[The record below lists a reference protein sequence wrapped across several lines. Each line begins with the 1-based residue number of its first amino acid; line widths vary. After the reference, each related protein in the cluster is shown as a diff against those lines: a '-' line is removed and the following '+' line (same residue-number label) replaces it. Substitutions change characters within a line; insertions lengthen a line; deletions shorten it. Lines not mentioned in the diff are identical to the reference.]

1 LTIEHFFLS
10 SKCDNKTSE
19 GIIFLLTVQ
28 TKLITMEA
36 MNDLKALLKHEVQ
49 DLVSAEDQIIEA
61 MPAMIEKA
69 KNPELKKALEEHL
82 RVTEKQRSRLD
93 QVLSSFNGEGK
104 EEDNGG
110 EKKGFLSGLFRG
122 GTQKCRGME
131 GLITEGEKV
140 MGEDMSA
147 EVMDAAIIACAQKI
161 EHYEICGYGTARA
174 YARELKMAEAERLLD
189 ETLNEEYDADDRLTA
204 LALGSVNEEAEEG
217 SPSNN
222 GRQKSSR
229 ASSVKSG
236 KGSGQQSNKK
246 INNSAKK
253 AAPKKTSSPQK
264 FAPQKVAASKKVAS
278 KKVASKKVASKKVAA
293 KKAAPKKAASKKG

>member
-1 LTIEHFFLS
+1 LY
-10 SKCDNKTSE
+10 K
-19 GIIFLLTVQ
+19 Q
-28 TKLITMEA
+28 KLFIMDA

-69 KNPELKKALEEHL
+69 KNPQLKKALEEHL
-82 RVTEKQRSRLD
+82 RVTEKQRQRLD
-93 QVLSSFNGEGK
+93 QVLGSFNGEGK
-104 EEDNGG
+104 EEENGG
-110 EKKGFLSGLFRG
+110 EKKGFLSGLFGG

-140 MGEDMSA
+140 MGEDMSP

-189 ETLNEEYDADDRLTA
+189 ETLNEEYDADDKLTA

-222 GRQKSSR
+222 GRQKFSR
-229 ASSVKSG
+229 GSSG
-236 KGSGQQSNKK
+236 KNGKSSGKQPNKN
-246 INNSAKK
+246 INNSMKK
-253 AAPKKTSSPQK
+253 AAPKKAA
-264 FAPQKVAASKKVAS
+264 APYKVAVKKAAAPHKVAF
-278 KKVASKKVASKKVAA
+278 KKAAAPKKAALKKATAAKKVASKKVAA
-293 KKAAPKKAASKKG
+293 KKVAPKKAAAKRGR

>member
-1 LTIEHFFLS
+1 
-10 SKCDNKTSE
+10 
-19 GIIFLLTVQ
+19 
-28 TKLITMEA
+28 MEA

-61 MPAMIEKA
+61 MPAMIKKA
-69 KNPELKKALEEHL
+69 RNPELKKALEEHL

-110 EKKGFLSGLFRG
+110 EKKGFLSGLFG
-122 GTQKCRGME
+122 GGAQKCRGME

-189 ETLNEEYDADDRLTA
+189 ETLNEEYGADDRLTA

-217 SPSNN
+217 ASNN
-222 GRQKSSR
+222 GRQRSSR
-229 ASSVKSG
+229 ALPGKNGKS
-236 KGSGQQSNKK
+236 SGQQSNKK

-253 AAPKKTSSPQK
+253 VAPKKGSAPQK
-264 FAPQKVAASKKVAS
+264 FAPQKAVASKKVAS
-278 KKVASKKVASKKVAA
+278 KKVASKKVASKKVATKKAPA
-293 KKAAPKKAASKKG
+293 KKAAAKRGR